1 MLALALTVAIPFA
14 TQAQPSEPAQRARQI
29 QEMRASGPK
38 PNILVIFGD
47 DIGQTNI
54 SAYSQGLV
62 GYKTPNIDRIARE
75 GMMFTDY
82 YAENN
87 SVAGRSAFITGQS
100 PLRTGLSRVGAPGA
114 SVGLQKGDTTIAEA
128 LRPLGYAT
136 GQFGKSQLGD
146 KDEYLPTRHGFDEF
160 FGNLYDL
167 NVEEAPQRDYWPK
180 DPNDPYLKNLARRG
194 VLHTLAN
201 GGIQDTGPLTPKR
214 METIDDEITAAAQD
228 FITRQVQAGTPFFVW
243 MNTNRMHF
251 YTHVRPGLRGTSGML
266 GNEYG
271 DGMVEHD
278 GHVGKL
284 LKTLDDLKIADNTIV
299 IYTTD
304 NGPYQAPWPDAATTP
319 FRGEKETNWEGAF
332 RVPAMI
338 RWPGHIKA
346 GEVNNQMISSLDW
359 YPTLLAA
366 AGDTTIK
373 DRLLKGWAW
382 KAGLKY
388 RNHLDGY
395 NQLPMLT
402 GQSPKSERDEFYYF
416 DQDGELVAM
425 RYGDWK
431 VVFCEQRRPGGV
443 QASQDPLVCL
453 RSPKVFNLRMDP
465 YERAD
470 SASAQ
475 YNDWLVRNAY
485 LTQIGTMKAA
495 SFLETFVDYPP
506 SQRPANVSVEQIRKQ
521 VNRNIDEYFR
531 ERGMQ

>member
-1 MLALALTVAIPFA
+1 
-14 TQAQPSEPAQRARQI
+14 
-29 QEMRASGPK
+29 
-38 PNILVIFGD
+38 
-47 DIGQTNI
+47 
-54 SAYSQGLV
+54 
-62 GYKTPNIDRIARE
+62 
-75 GMMFTDY
+75 
-82 YAENN
+82 
-87 SVAGRSAFITGQS
+87 
-100 PLRTGLSRVGAPGA
+100 
-114 SVGLQKGDTTIAEA
+114 
-128 LRPLGYAT
+128 
-136 GQFGKSQLGD
+136 
-146 KDEYLPTRHGFDEF
+146 
-160 FGNLYDL
+160 
-167 NVEEAPQRDYWPK
+167 
-180 DPNDPYLKNLARRG
+180 
-194 VLHTLAN
+194 
-201 GGIQDTGPLTPKR
+201 
-214 METIDDEITAAAQD
+214 
-228 FITRQVQAGTPFFVW
+228 
-243 MNTNRMHF
+243 
-251 YTHVRPGLRGTSGML
+251 
-266 GNEYG
+266 
-271 DGMVEHD
+271 
-278 GHVGKL
+278 
-284 LKTLDDLKIADNTIV
+284 
-299 IYTTD
+299 
-304 NGPYQAPWPDAATTP
+304 
-319 FRGEKETNWEGAF
+319 
-332 RVPAMI
+332 MI

-402 GQSPKSERDEFYYF
+402 GQSPKSERDEFFYF